1 MGSTQKEKKMEEKLK
16 MGEEILFR
24 KTDLAGDFLIDPHIN
39 DVWSLNFIYPP
50 HQHKLVHCCVVHVW
64 IVASRRLFI

>member
-24 KTDLAGDFLIDPHIN
+24 KTDLAGDFLIDPHVN
-39 DVWSLNFIYPP
+39 DATTNKFVLVWWVNKI
-50 HQHKLVHCCVVHVW
+50 
-64 IVASRRLFI
+64 